1 MYLLK
6 HQNKYFCR
14 TMEELSIVNEHLVTA
29 RDFFE
34 KYTAGFLN
42 HPDREIAD
50 LMALRSEHSLKVS
63 KLSGQIATNLM
74 LEEEDILLAEFIGL
88 LHDLGRFDQFQKYQ
102 TFDDDKSANHAE
114 LTVALLNEQP
124 FFTALGEE
132 KQALISRAILN
143 HNKDGISLKDDKL
156 VVAYSQILR
165 DADKLDIWDYC
176 VNNLKR
182 DGSFKHSAISLNL
195 PASGLVNDNVIRSI
209 KNHKQAKRKDM
220 QSVADFKLMLMSM
233 VFDLNFRVSFHLL
246 SEKQLIKRLYE
257 SMSKNDL
264 VIDAYRELRL
274 YIENKFVV

>member
-1 MYLLK
+1 
-6 HQNKYFCR
+6 
-14 TMEELSIVNEHLVTA
+14 MEELSNVKEHIVAA

-50 LMALRSEHSLKVS
+50 LMALRKEHSQKVS

-74 LEEEDILLAEFIGL
+74 LEEEDILLAELIGL

-102 TFDDDKSANHAE
+102 TFDDEKSANHAE
-114 LTVALLNEQP
+114 LSVALLTEQA

-132 KQALISRAILN
+132 KQQLISQAILN

-156 VVAYSQILR
+156 VVTYSQILR

-176 VNNLKR
+176 VANLKR
-182 DGSFKHSAISLNL
+182 DGNFKYSAISLNL
-195 PASGLVNDNVIRSI
+195 PASGLVNDNIVRSI
-209 KNHKQAKRKDM
+209 KSQKQAKRKDM

-246 SEKQLIKRLYE
+246 SEKQSIKKLYE
-257 SMSKNDL
+257 SMTKKDV